1 MYTVNYINNNHFT
14 YFVSTNFD
22 VSSSEIEITSLLR
35 IVRIDDIT
43 FYNSPREARVS
54 VCLRKEHKELN

>member
-1 MYTVNYINNNHFT
+1 MYTVNYIHNNHFT

-35 IVRIDDIT
+35 IVSIDDIT
-43 FYNSPREARVS
+43 FCNSPMESRVS
-54 VCLRKEHKELN
+54 VCLRKEHKGLN

>member
-1 MYTVNYINNNHFT
+1 MYTVNYIHNNHLT

-43 FYNSPREARVS
+43 FCNSPREARVS
-54 VCLRKEHKELN
+54 VCLRKEHKGLN